1 VVAHGGTRYGAEQVL
16 LYHRSVQNVAA
27 TVFVGLFCAV
37 PCSGLG
43 EDTPRGG
50 LLHITKTQDLQS
62 FLPKGTRLLHD
73 PVAIE
78 KYLEALDGSPP
89 NWAELHG
96 KDGTRHDEMLFA
108 LNRERDRLRAGRP
121 ALSERI
127 TFLWD
132 GVLSSYDPDK
142 AGFLVAVGPEVIVT
156 LWGLVRFKPEN
167 LYAELVAVPPTDL
180 RESLRARVARGE
192 NVKVIVT
199 MTGRLVP
206 DEALI
211 YDFAHEEPGQG
222 MVMPMVRVERIDYL
236 MLVPP

>member
-1 VVAHGGTRYGAEQVL
+1 MSKL
-16 LYHRSVQNVAA
+16 AA
-27 TVFVGLFCAV
+27 TVLVGLLIAF
-37 PCSGLG
+37 PCGVFG
-43 EDTPRGG
+43 EDSPAARI
-50 LLHITKTQDLQS
+50 LLVTKTQNLQP

-78 KYLEALDGSPP
+78 NFLEALDGAPP

-96 KDGTRHDEMLFA
+96 KHGDRHDERLFA
-108 LNRERDRLRAGRP
+108 LNRERDRVRLGRP

-127 TFLWD
+127 TFLWE
-132 GVLSSYDPDK
+132 GVLSTYVPEK
-142 AGFLVAVGPEVIVT
+142 ASFLVAIGPEVIVT
-156 LWGLVRFKPEN
+156 RWGLVRFKPES
-167 LYAELVAVPPTDL
+167 LPAELLAVPPPDSK
-180 RESLRARVARGE
+180 ESLRARVARGE
-192 NVKVIVT
+192 DVKVLVA

-236 MLVPP
+236 MPP

>member
-1 VVAHGGTRYGAEQVL
+1 MPRL
-16 LYHRSVQNVAA
+16 AA
-27 TVFVGLFCAV
+27 TVLVGLLIAFPFGV
-37 PCSGLG
+37 SG
-43 EDTPRGG
+43 EETPAAG
-50 LLHITKTQDLQS
+50 LLRATKPQDLQS
-62 FLPKGTRLLHD
+62 FLPKGTHLLHD
-73 PVAIE
+73 HVAIE
-78 KYLEALDGSPP
+78 KFLEALDGSPP

-96 KDGTRHDEMLFA
+96 KDGARHDEMLFA

-142 AGFLVAVGPEVIVT
+142 AGFLVAVGPEVIST
-156 LWGLVRFKPEN
+156 NWGLVRFKPES
-167 LYAELVAVPPTDL
+167 LYAELVAVPPPDL
-180 RESLRARVARGE
+180 REPLRARVARGE
-192 NVKVIVT
+192 SVKVIVA
-199 MTGRLVP
+199 MTGRLMP

-236 MLVPP
+236 VPP

>member
-1 VVAHGGTRYGAEQVL
+1 MQRL
-16 LYHRSVQNVAA
+16 LVTALA
-27 TVFVGLFCAV
+27 GLFITLPFV
-37 PCSGLG
+37 SGD
-43 EDTPRGG
+43 DTPREG
-50 LLHITKTQDLQS
+50 LLRFARTQDLQS
-62 FLPKGTRLLHD
+62 FLPKGARLLHD

-96 KDGTRHDEMLFA
+96 KDGARHDEMLFA

-132 GVLSSYDPDK
+132 GVLSTYVQEK
-142 AGFLVAVGPEVIVT
+142 ASFRVAIGPAVIAT
-156 LWGLVRFKPEN
+156 RWGWVRFKPAS
-167 LYAELVAVPPTDL
+167 LPAELLAQPPPDFT
-180 RESLRARVARGE
+180 ESLQARVARGE
-192 NVKVIVT
+192 NVNVIVA

-222 MVMPMVRVERIDYL
+222 MVMPMVRVERIDYY
-236 MLVPP
+236 LVPP

>member
-1 VVAHGGTRYGAEQVL
+1 
-16 LYHRSVQNVAA
+16 
-27 TVFVGLFCAV
+27 VGLFCAV

-43 EDTPRGG
+43 DDMPAGQ
-50 LLHITKTQDLQS
+50 LIPIAQMQDLQS
-62 FLPKGTRLLHD
+62 FLPKGTHLLHD
-73 PVAIE
+73 HVAIE
-78 KYLEALDGSPP
+78 KFLEALDGSPP

-96 KDGTRHDEMLFA
+96 KDGARHDEMLFA

-121 ALSERI
+121 ALSEQI

-132 GVLSSYDPDK
+132 GVLSSYNPDK
-142 AGFLVAVGPEVIVT
+142 AGFRVAVGPEVIST
-156 LWGLVRFKPEN
+156 NWGLVRFKPES
-167 LYAELVAVPPTDL
+167 LYAELVAIPPPDL
-180 RESLRARVARGE
+180 REPLRARVARGE
-192 NVKVIVT
+192 SVKVIVA

>member
-1 VVAHGGTRYGAEQVL
+1 MAALVALFFTALPFVV
-16 LYHRSVQNVAA
+16 S
-27 TVFVGLFCAV
+27 
-37 PCSGLG
+37 G
-43 EDTPRGG
+43 EDTPTAG
-50 LLHITKTQDLQS
+50 LLLVVKMQDLQS

-78 KYLEALDGSPP
+78 KHLEALDGSPP

-96 KDGTRHDEMLFA
+96 KDGARHDEMLFA

-132 GVLSSYDPDK
+132 GVLSSYDQDK

-156 LWGLVRFKPEN
+156 RWGLVRFKPEN
-167 LYAELVAVPPTDL
+167 LYAELMAVPPPDL
-180 RESLRARVARGE
+180 KESLRARVARGE
-192 NVKVIVT
+192 NVKVLVA